1 MKMNSYLDRKR
12 VNTVVSLLLLL
23 FTARPAIGGE
33 TEAEAKSRTR
43 HEFGEAQSNT
53 RSRDAGALFTEP
65 PPLFRAFGAGMFLGA
80 AGDLATTEWGLAQPG
95 IRESNVLAANRGV
108 RISTHVLAPALV
120 WWTTDEIR
128 KSGHPKLAFALR
140 IGITL
145 AYSYAVAHNLRT
157 INAP

>member
-1 MKMNSYLDRKR
+1 MPP
-12 VNTVVSLLLLL
+12 T
-23 FTARPAIGGE
+23 GGE
-33 TEAEAKSRTR
+33 
-43 HEFGEAQSNT
+43 
-53 RSRDAGALFTEP
+53 LLTEP
-65 PPLFRAFGAGMFLGA
+65 PGLFRAFGVGMVLGA

-95 IRESNVLAANRGV
+95 IGESNLLAANRGV

-128 KSGHPKLAFALR
+128 KSGHTRLALALR

-157 INAP
+157 INTP